1 MDWDKLKA
9 FYAVADAG
17 SFTHAANVLHL
28 TQPSISRKIGA
39 LEEELRTPLFHR
51 HATGL
56 VLTEQGELLYNT
68 VTGIFTELS
77 DVEQTIKESKDNE
90 EGELTITASEMVAK
104 SWLFPMLPI
113 FIKEY
118 PDIQIRIIETDTLLN
133 LDKREADVAIRL
145 LPPTQQDL
153 IQKKLRDVKFSLVAS
168 NEYIEKYGIPEKVQ
182 DLKGHTL
189 IAYPHSTQVPL
200 PEPNW
205 HLPLANI
212 DINTH
217 KKKIISNSFSG
228 TLSFIKAG
236 CGIGTLNEHEIEKN
250 SDLVKI
256 FPDTIQ
262 NNISVYF
269 VYASGRKRSRK
280 IKTLQTFLQKS
291 MMS

>member
-1 MDWDKLKA
+1 MDWDKLKT

-51 HATGL
+51 HARGL

-68 VTGIFTELS
+68 VTRIFTELS

-90 EGELTITASEMVAK
+90 EGELTITTSEMVAK
-104 SWLFPMLPI
+104 SWLFSMLPI

-118 PDIQIRIIETDTLLN
+118 PDIQIKIIETDKLLN
-133 LDKREADVAIRL
+133 LDKREADVAVRL
-145 LPPTQQDL
+145 FRPTQQDL
-153 IQKKLRDVKFSLVAS
+153 IQKKLRDIKFSLVAS
-168 NEYIEKYGIPEKVQ
+168 HEYIEECGRPEEVHN
-182 DLKGHTL
+182 LKDHTL
-189 IAYPHSTQVPL
+189 IAYQHGKQTPF

-205 HLPLANI
+205 HLSLANI

-217 KKKIISNSFSG
+217 KKKIISNSFFG

-236 CGIGTLNEHEIEKN
+236 CGIGTLNEHEIEKHK
-250 SDLVKI
+250 DLVKI
-256 FPDTIQ
+256 FPDTFQ
-262 NNISVYF
+262 HDISVYF
-269 VYASGRKRSRK
+269 VYAAGRRKSHK
-280 IKTLQTFLQKS
+280 IKILQTFLQNN
-291 MMS
+291 MMN

>member
-51 HATGL
+51 HARGL

-189 IAYPHSTQVPL
+189 IAYPHSTQVPF

-205 HLPLANI
+205 HLSLANI

-256 FPDTIQ
+256 FPDTFQ
-262 NNISVYF
+262 HNISVYF

-280 IKTLQTFLQKS
+280 IKILQTFLQKS

>member
-28 TQPSISRKIGA
+28 TQPSISRKIGS

-51 HATGL
+51 HARGL

-90 EGELTITASEMVAK
+90 EGELTITASEMVAE

-118 PDIQIRIIETDTLLN
+118 PDIQIKMIETDTLLN

-168 NEYIEKYGIPEKVQ
+168 NEYLNKYGIPETTQ
-182 DLKGHTL
+182 DLGDHTL
-189 IAYPHSTQVPL
+189 IAYPHGTQAPF

-205 HLPLANI
+205 HLFLANI

-256 FPDTIQ
+256 FPDTFQ
-262 NNISVYF
+262 HNISVYF

-280 IKTLQTFLQKS
+280 IKILQTFLQKS